1 MDIRTF
7 DEKLLCPLTPEETAT
22 KSAMFV
28 RAVTEAGELE
38 AEAKLAAQEA
48 RGKLKEKKKEIE
60 DLRKMLHAGKEER
73 PVRCQE
79 EADVRRNVFR
89 TVRLDTGELVGE
101 RVMTPDEI
109 AEFRQPK
116 LFAVEGGQAAA
127 PVRRAVG
134 DGIDPDGD
142 DDEGGDEEDG
152 AAPPEGGSSVLVMPP
167 VEDDDVGVTDPQKLL
182 DEADGA
188 DEDGDD
194 DENF

>member
-1 MDIRTF
+1 MEMRTF
-7 DEKLLCPLTPEETAT
+7 DEKLLCPLTAEETAT
-22 KSAMFV
+22 KSAMMV

-38 AEAKLAAQEA
+38 AEAKLAAAEA

-60 DLRKMLHAGKEER
+60 DLRKALHAGKEER

-89 TVRLDTGELVGE
+89 KVRLDTGELVGE

-116 LFAVEGGQAAA
+116 LFAVDGGQASA

-142 DDEGGDEEDG
+142 DEEGDDEDAP
-152 AAPPEGGSSVLVMPP
+152 AAGGSSVLVAPP
-167 VEDDDVGVTDPQKLL
+167 VGEEDDDVGVTDPQKLL

-188 DEDGDD
+188 EDEDVDD